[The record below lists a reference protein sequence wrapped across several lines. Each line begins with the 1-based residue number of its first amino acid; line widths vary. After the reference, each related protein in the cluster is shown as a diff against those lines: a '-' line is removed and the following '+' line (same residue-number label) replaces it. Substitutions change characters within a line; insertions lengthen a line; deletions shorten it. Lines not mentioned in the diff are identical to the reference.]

1 MMWKKS
7 DNYERGYGY
16 GGVVFVGCMAIGVG
30 LGLLSGNIAGWSVI
44 GFGIGFV
51 LMGLV
56 AAMSDRK

>member
-1 MMWKKS
+1 MWKKK
-7 DNYERGYGY
+7 DDYEKGYGY
-16 GGVVFVGCMAIGVG
+16 GGVVFVGCLAIGVG
-30 LGLLSGNIAGWSVI
+30 VGLIVNEVAGWTVI